1 MSVIL
6 TNDEVKSKAL
16 PIAMGTFLSSWEGT
30 AEEAWA
36 RLTAEETFDSSDV
49 DYIVVWE
56 PFESEPVDVLYNHI
70 EELYYSIVETFS

>member
-1 MSVIL
+1 MSVTL

-36 RLTAEETFDSSDV
+36 RLTAEETVDSSDV

-56 PFESEPVDVLYNHI
+56 PFESESVEVLYTYI